1 VGRIERRLVEHARHG
16 RQREA
21 RRAVE
26 QLRFRELRF
35 ERILLRGRAR
45 LVARDRDLAQLG
57 EQHAVRVVHREPAL
71 GQVQLVEQQR
81 RERRRAQPHRREVA
95 RRGLGLRERDFA
107 AERALAR
114 ERERLRERHALPGV
128 HVRLADRERRQLVR
142 EHGILERRLLWMA
155 RERRAPR
162 PAGGRDARV
171 PREHGGDER
180 PAFERR
186 VPGERI
192 VVGRPGSGALPG
204 LSLFVMGRRAR
215 PRAAPEERRQER
227 ERTQRVHARHL
238 DGDRAAGAAQGSAVE
253 CAQSRRT
260 ALRERC
266 GAAAHG
272 TGAGSEA
279 GTNTGGTSASA
290 AAVVEAGAAAPG
302 AEGAR
307 PAARSGQQSPA
318 PSHAQPRSSAASS
331 GQHAISW
338 AFAAEAVV
346 AAPKT
351 SPAAS
356 ISSTKRLVRRRPEE
370 DMEMGCSHRVEV
382 SNRLIG
388 RAETFLEQPSRMHR
402 GRERSRTSTW

>member
-155 RERRAPR
+155 RERRA
-162 PAGGRDARV
+162 
-171 PREHGGDER
+171 
-180 PAFERR
+180 
-186 VPGERI
+186 PGERI